1 MNAFSRTLADG
12 ASILIQNG
20 TPVGGPETVKLAPG
34 DAIAVTAAVPAPSPV
49 PTPPPPSVSSGIW
62 IGRADIMSRPM
73 VGAAWD
79 SVKAQ
84 SGTGTDA
91 DVSNLDSTHDV
102 RTLGLALYAVRTGD
116 STARAHAIAALA
128 SAIGTEKT
136 GGTDTQT
143 RPRWLNA
150 ARNLGSYVCAADI
163 LDIRFG
169 PIFDWLKALATTE
182 TLQNN
187 NDASKQETLKQNA
200 WASGSNASA
209 EAGFVYSALCA
220 YLGDKAGLDWNWMA
234 FRRYAGDRMSAWK
247 ITSNDM
253 SWQATSD
260 IVGIQNKGAIKAGI
274 NIDGA
279 ISNDMSRGG
288 SVSATPGYTS
298 YPWVGLEG
306 AVPAAVI
313 LARAGYPAWSI
324 ADEALKRA
332 AQYLHRLL
340 PQNPAWYDGSRARD
354 VKYLLNLAYD
364 LGYPGDRPVG
374 VVRTTGFE
382 DFTHTTKAT
391 IGR

>member
-1 MNAFSRTLADG
+1 MTLFSKSLAPG
-12 ASILIQNG
+12 GSVLVSNG
-20 TPVGGPETVKLAPG
+20 TASGAAETVKLASG
-34 DAIAVTAAVPAPSPV
+34 DVLTLTTSVA
-49 PTPPPPSVSSGIW
+49 PPPASTGIW
-62 IGRADIMSRPM
+62 ASKTDIMAMPM
-73 VGAAWD
+73 SGAAWD
-79 SVKAQ
+79 TVKAQ
-84 SGTGTDA
+84 AGTGTDA

-102 RTLGLALYAVRTGD
+102 RTLGLAIYAVRTGD
-116 STARAHAIAALA
+116 ATARAHAIAAIT

-150 ARNLGSYVCAADI
+150 ARNLGAYVCAADI
-163 LDIRFG
+163 LDVRSG
-169 PIFDWLKALATTE
+169 PIFDWFKALATTE

-187 NDASKQETLKQNA
+187 NDATKQITLKQDA
-200 WASGSNASA
+200 WSSGSNAAA
-209 EAGFVYSALCA
+209 EEGFVYSALCA

-234 FRRYAGDRMSAWK
+234 FRRYVGDRTSTWK
-247 ITSNDM
+247 VASNND
-253 SWQATSD
+253 SWQVNPAD
-260 IVGIQNKGAIKAGI
+260 PVGIQNKGAVKNGI

-313 LARAGYPAWSI
+313 LARRGYPAWSI
-324 ADEALKRA
+324 VDEALKRA
-332 AQYLHRLL
+332 AQYLHKLI

-354 VKYLLNLAYD
+354 VKHLLNLAYD
-364 LGYPGDRPVG
+364 LGYPADKPVG
-374 VVRTTGFE
+374 IVRTTGFT
-382 DFTHTTKAT
+382 DYTHVTKAS